1 MRAQVG
7 GQTLPHPLACQTP
20 HMSDTVSAPAKIN
33 ISLHIV
39 GRRADGYHDIESVFA
54 LVPGLADGLEI
65 SPAAPGVGCRVEPQ
79 LPGCPPESNLVQRA
93 WAAYA
98 AATGFAPNVLV
109 HLTKR
114 IPTGAGLGGGS
125 SDAAAMLRWLQGKA
139 GDAAL
144 DAQALNTLAAGIGA
158 DVPFFLLDGP
168 ALAEGIGERLTP
180 LDLDLA
186 GFTLVLALPQV
197 HISTPWAYA
206 ALDAHRGLKKHMPL
220 GTDCLTSTTTAHKRR
235 VSLSPVVARN
245 DFEVVVFPACEAL
258 RVVKEQ
264 LLSLGAAC
272 AVMSGSGAALA
283 ALFRDD
289 GLAHKAAEA
298 VRLNGV
304 PVHVEAL

>member
-7 GQTLPHPLACQTP
+7 GQTLPHPLASQP
-20 HMSDTVSAPAKIN
+20 PQMPDTLSAPAKIN

-54 LVPGLADGLEI
+54 LVQGLADSLEI
-65 SPAAPGVGCRVEPQ
+65 SPAAPGSGCSVEPQ
-79 LPGCPPESNLVQRA
+79 LPGCRPEDNLVRRA

-98 AATGFAPNVLV
+98 AATGFAPDVLV

-125 SDAAAMLRWLQGKA
+125 SDAAAMLRWLQAKA

-144 DAQALNTLAAGIGA
+144 GPQALNALAAGIGA

-180 LDLDLA
+180 LDLDLS
-186 GFTLVLALPQV
+186 GLTLVLALPPV

-206 ALDAHRGLKKHMPL
+206 AFDAHLAQKNNARP
-220 GTDCLTSTTTAHKRR
+220 GTDCLTSTTTANKRR
-235 VSLSPVVARN
+235 DSLSPVVARN
-245 DFEVVVFPACEAL
+245 DFEVVVFPANKAM

-283 ALFRDD
+283 ALFRDV

>member
-1 MRAQVG
+1 M
-7 GQTLPHPLACQTP
+7 P
-20 HMSDTVSAPAKIN
+20 DTVSAPAKIN

-39 GRRADGYHDIESVFA
+39 GRRANGYHDIGGVFV

-79 LPGCPPESNLVQRA
+79 LPGCPPESNLVHRA

-98 AATGFAPNVLV
+98 KATGFAPDVLV
-109 HLTKR
+109 RLTKR

-139 GDAAL
+139 GAAAL
-144 DAQALNTLAAGIGA
+144 AAPGLNALAATIGA
-158 DVPFFLLDGP
+158 DVPFFLLSGP
-168 ALAEGIGERLTP
+168 ALATGIGEQLTP
-180 LDLDLA
+180 IALDLSA
-186 GFTLVLALPQV
+186 FTLVLALPEV

-206 ALDAHRGLKKHMPL
+206 ALDAL
-220 GTDCLTSTTTAHKRR
+220 GPPKNLVPVGMDCLTSTTTANKRR

-245 DFEVVVFPACEAL
+245 DFEVVVFPVNEAL

-264 LLSLGAAC
+264 LYRLGAAC
-272 AVMSGSGAALA
+272 AVMSGSGAAIA
-283 ALFRDD
+283 ALFRDTA
-289 GLAHKAAEA
+289 LAHKAAEA

-304 PVHVEAL
+304 TVHVEAL

>member
-1 MRAQVG
+1 M
-7 GQTLPHPLACQTP
+7 P
-20 HMSDTVSAPAKIN
+20 DTISAPAKIN

-54 LVPGLADGLEI
+54 LVPGLADSLEI
-65 SPAAPGVGCRVEPQ
+65 SPAAPGSGCCVEPQ
-79 LPGCPPESNLVQRA
+79 LPGCLPERNLVHRA
-93 WAAYA
+93 WAGYA
-98 AATGFAPNVLV
+98 AATGFAPDLRV

-139 GDAAL
+139 GAAAL
-144 DAQALNTLAAGIGA
+144 DEKALNALAAGIGA
-158 DVPFFLLDGP
+158 DVPFFLLNRP

-180 LDLDLA
+180 LDLDLSD
-186 GFTLVLALPQV
+186 FTLVLALPPV

-206 ALDAHRGLKKHMPL
+206 ALDAHLGLKNPAPS

-245 DFEVVVFPACEAL
+245 DFEVVVFPANVAL
-258 RVVKEQ
+258 RAVKEQ
-264 LLSLGAAC
+264 LLRLGAAC

-283 ALFRDD
+283 ALFRDA